1 MGVIYVNGG
10 YKSSQSL
17 VLAQQ
22 TKMQD
27 EILDVVEDLIVN
39 GGGGSVDNELVI
51 QLQTNIEELSI
62 KSETLTSQLLVLQG
76 DESVEGS
83 VDYKINN
90 AFRWKDLN

>member
-27 EILDVVEDLIVN
+27 EILDIVEDLIVN

-51 QLQTNIEELSI
+51 QL
-62 KSETLTSQLLVLQG
+62 
-76 DESVEGS
+76 
-83 VDYKINN
+83 
-90 AFRWKDLN
+90 

>member
-39 GGGGSVDNELVI
+39 GGGGGSVDNELVI
-51 QLQTNIEELSI
+51 QL
-62 KSETLTSQLLVLQG
+62 
-76 DESVEGS
+76 
-83 VDYKINN
+83 
-90 AFRWKDLN
+90 